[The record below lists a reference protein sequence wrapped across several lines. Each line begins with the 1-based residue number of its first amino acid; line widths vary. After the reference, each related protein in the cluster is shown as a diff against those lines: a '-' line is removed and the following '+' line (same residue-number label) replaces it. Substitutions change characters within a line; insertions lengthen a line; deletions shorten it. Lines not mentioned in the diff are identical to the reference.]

1 MILRRVTRIKKNK
14 EGDIIALC
22 NMGSYW
28 SPRHLPDVIRDIEV
42 FKIQYFVQWKNGKLT
57 KVELI
62 EGPNGKYL
70 RTKLGKTSI
79 NDLFELP
86 EY

>member
-1 MILRRVTRIKKNK
+1 MILRRVTKIKKNK
-14 EGDIIALC
+14 EGDIVALC

-28 SPRHLPDVIRDIEV
+28 SPRYLTDVISDIEV
-42 FKIQYFVQWKNGKLT
+42 YKFQYYVQWKNGKTT
-57 KVELI
+57 KVELVN
-62 EGPNGKYL
+62 GPNGKYL
-70 RTKLGKTSI
+70 RTKLGKANR

>member
-1 MILRRVTRIKKNK
+1 MIQRRVTKIKKNK
-14 EGDIIALC
+14 GGDIVALC

-28 SPRHLPDVIRDIEV
+28 SPRDLYDVIRDIEI
-42 FKIQYFVQWKNGKLT
+42 FKFQYYAQWKNGKIT
-57 KVELI
+57 RIELVD
-62 EGPNGKYL
+62 GPNGKYL
-70 RTKLGKTSI
+70 RTKLGKANS